1 MGHLGINNTVGII
14 EQEYR
19 WYGLTLDIRHFVNNC
34 PACQMQR
41 KRFDV
46 ETEMKSIDMEAVPCR
61 QVGIDLQGPNRVSGS
76 GNTYTMVVM
85 DCCTKFMEA
94 STRASTRYSPFYL
107 LFGRAPV
114 LPGAAQ
120 SYIQNLTKVLETD
133 EDMEVTAQHL
143 VDMCKDQQY
152 EEHSKAMTNIH
163 AAQARQKKHYD
174 AWHIKNFKQRQA
186 EATGPSAE
194 PNHVCNLGDFVEM
207 KAIGQREGKL
217 TSGRDGPFK
226 VTEISRSGTSV
237 KVAGYDGTEWWRH
250 MMDLTPCGHQH
261 LNPRPQAW
269 DLSG

>member
-1 MGHLGINNTVGII
+1 MLYKDIRRGWRQVPSLNNREVIIRSRHDLMGHLGIKNTVGII

-174 AWHIKNFKQRQA
+174 A
-186 EATGPSAE
+186 
-194 PNHVCNLGDFVEM
+194 
-207 KAIGQREGKL
+207 
-217 TSGRDGPFK
+217 
-226 VTEISRSGTSV
+226 
-237 KVAGYDGTEWWRH
+237 
-250 MMDLTPCGHQH
+250 
-261 LNPRPQAW
+261 
-269 DLSG
+269 